1 MPVDVKT
8 SLPDSLRDRFA
19 ALEQRLWRQETTVAV
34 CGAIGSLA
42 VSAGLLFC
50 SDRLWDTPPL
60 GRTIITGLGIT
71 GATWF
76 ALRWT
81 RNWVL
86 RRRDVRALARLVQK
100 QHRKLGDRLLGIVE
114 LADDSKRSGDISP
127 ALCRAAIQ
135 QVSVEA
141 LTYDFSIAAPAR
153 TANRWRSIIVALA
166 AASVIAAIV
175 IPPALRNVLA
185 RWAVPFASIPR
196 YTFVSIGN
204 MPDELIVPH
213 GEIFEVNCPFNAE
226 SIWKPS
232 VATAQ
237 FGKQRPV
244 TSKVVGSSATFKVP
258 GQTQRGTLL
267 IKVGDATRTITIVP
281 TYRPALREMTAKIE
295 LPGYL
300 RYPNVDEKIQNGSF
314 TFVEG
319 SRVTFSGKISRAL
332 SNASLSLGPK
342 NEQTLEVSAETF
354 SATPLLADGISRL
367 DFSWR
372 DTLGLG
378 SAGTWSLAVQSRKD
392 TPPRVDFVNLP
403 PDLVMLPSDVLDA
416 QVLAEDDFGVREIG
430 FIWERDSEGSA
441 TNKLYRKESRVASTT
456 PQEKRKQHGFQFSPA
471 VAQIPPDSSVELRAV
486 AIDYFPGRERVS
498 SGVRRVHVISNEQ
511 HAELIRQQLESA
523 LARLEEVTRGE
534 DSLAASTKALKDLP
548 KDKLAGEEAAK
559 KAGEQADK
567 QAQLARQI
575 EQISKET
582 AEAVREAMRNP
593 TFKEETLREWAKN
606 AQEMQKLSKG
616 SMQQAQKSLKSAQ
629 QSAES
634 RPKELAEAQKA
645 EQQAVESLEDIQKRM
660 NRDVDNLQARTLAE
674 RLRMLAGKEMKLDST
689 LQRLVPETIGLHAD
703 ELPERLRSSTL
714 NVARDQAD
722 HQAEALGLQGE
733 ISRFYDRTQR
743 ATYGAVSKE
752 MTDAKTGDELDRIR
766 GLIQEN
772 IAMEA
777 MDNLTVW
784 AKRLGEWADK
794 LEPKSEEGGE
804 SGAKGS
810 SSGNQ
815 QEDMTRQLMALLRL
829 RDQETALQKRTR
841 LLEEQKVQD
850 PGYVKS
856 AGVLQQ
862 NQQKIKSQ
870 LADIE
875 MANKVAQL
883 SPTYLETGLALGE
896 VEGLLSRPETGT
908 PTDQSQTKAVDLFSD
923 LINLINEQA
932 KKNSQARGSPEEAA
946 QEMEFMMQMASQEGQ
961 PGQGKGQQPGQTPGG
976 NNSGGGTGRPD
987 GTTVGNASGKSGGP
1001 RKVAQATGEGRSVP
1015 SEFREALESYFKAV
1029 DQEPASVGKDN

>member
-1 MPVDVKT
+1 MP
-8 SLPDSLRDRFA
+8 A
-19 ALEQRLWRQETTVAV
+19 
-34 CGAIGSLA
+34 
-42 VSAGLLFC
+42 
-50 SDRLWDTPPL
+50 
-60 GRTIITGLGIT
+60 
-71 GATWF
+71 
-76 ALRWT
+76 
-81 RNWVL
+81 
-86 RRRDVRALARLVQK
+86 
-100 QHRKLGDRLLGIVE
+100 
-114 LADDSKRSGDISP
+114 
-127 ALCRAAIQ
+127 
-135 QVSVEA
+135 
-141 LTYDFSIAAPAR
+141 
-153 TANRWRSIIVALA
+153 
-166 AASVIAAIV
+166 
-175 IPPALRNVLA
+175 
-185 RWAVPFASIPR
+185 
-196 YTFVSIGN
+196 
-204 MPDELIVPH
+204 ELIVPH
-213 GEIFEVNCPFNAE
+213 GEIFEVTCPVTAE

-232 VATAQ
+232 AATAQ
-237 FGKQRPV
+237 FGQQRPV
-244 TSKVVGSSATFKVP
+244 STKVVGSTATFKVP

-267 IKVGDATRTITIVP
+267 IKVGDASRTVTIVP
-281 TYRPALREMTAKIE
+281 TYRPALREMMAKIE

-319 SRVTFSGKISRAL
+319 SRVTFTGKISRAL
-332 SNASLSLGPK
+332 SNASVSFGPK
-342 NEQTLEVSAETF
+342 NDQTLVVDAESF

-367 DFSWR
+367 DFSWS
-372 DTLGLG
+372 DTLGLA
-378 SAGTWSLAVQSRKD
+378 SAAPWSLAVQSRKD

-403 PDLVMLPSDVLDA
+403 PDIVMLPNDVLDA

-441 TNKLYRKESRVASTT
+441 TNKLYRKESRVASAN

-534 DSLAASTKALKDLP
+534 ESLAASTKALQDLP

-559 KAGEQADK
+559 KAEEQADK

-582 AEAVREAMRNP
+582 AQAVREAMRNP

-616 SMQQAQKSLKSAQ
+616 AMQQAQQSLKAAQ
-629 QSAES
+629 KDAEN

-674 RLRMLAGKEMKLDST
+674 RLRMLAGKELKLDSA

-703 ELPERLRSSTL
+703 QLPERLRSSTL
-714 NVARDQAD
+714 NVARDQGD
-722 HQAEALGLQGE
+722 HQAEAVGLQGE

-743 ATYGAVSKE
+743 PTYGTVSKE
-752 MTDAKTGDELDRIR
+752 MTDAKTGEALDRIR

-772 IAMEA
+772 VAMEA
-777 MDNLTVW
+777 MDNLTAW

-794 LEPKSEEGGE
+794 LEPKGEEAGE

-815 QEDMTRQLMALLRL
+815 QEDMTKQLMALLRL
-829 RDQETALQKRTR
+829 RDQESALQKRTR
-841 LLEEQKVQD
+841 LLDEQKALD
-850 PGYVKS
+850 PGYTKAAEALEES
-856 AGVLQQ
+856 
-862 NQQKIKSQ
+862 QQKIKTQ
-870 LADIE
+870 LAE
-875 MANKVAQL
+875 LELANKVKQL
-883 SPTYLETGLALGE
+883 SPTYLETGLAVGE
-896 VEGLLSRPETGT
+896 VEGLLGRPETGT
-908 PTDQSQTKAVDLFSD
+908 PTDQAQTKAVDLFSD

-932 KKNSQARGSPEEAA
+932 KKNNQSKGSPEEAGE
-946 QEMEFMMQMASQEGQ
+946 EMEFMMQMAKQDGQ

-987 GTTVGNASGKSGGP
+987 GLNTGDASGKTSGP
-1001 RKVAQATGEGRSVP
+1001 RKVAQGTGEGRAVP

-1029 DQEPASVGKDN
+1029 DQEPAEPVSTGREN